1 MADILDAKSKLSLG
15 IQAYRWITAAGIAV
29 LVLLSN
35 RTLQGIDQTAEAVRA
50 MQIELRT
57 MQGTTESRF
66 NAHAGRLDAVDRRN
80 DLQDSKIDG
89 LWQRFWTFPQSP
101 PPKAPRE

>member
-1 MADILDAKSKLSLG
+1 MAEVLDAKSKLSLG
-15 IQAYRWITAAGIAV
+15 VQAYRWIMTAGVAII
-29 LVLLSN
+29 VLLSN

-66 NAHAGRLDAVDRRN
+66 NSHAGRLDAVDRRN

-89 LWQRFWTFPQSP
+89 LWQRFWAFPQSSP
-101 PPKAPRE
+101 LKGNP